1 MILFNTY
8 YSFDLLLKIFIR
20 NRKPILILMK
30 KYSNFRKCNPFI
42 KILEQKVEIS
52 QKYFGGHDL
61 DLIFLSKSSNILN
74 KCLQL
79 EILLVIRLITN
90 LKDGTVSTVYMLS
103 CVLSSLDYK
112 VNSRPSTFYVTNV
125 AWQDQIEQG
134 STRE

>member
-30 KYSNFRKCNPFI
+30 KYSNFRNCNPFI

-61 DLIFLSKSSNILN
+61 DLIFLSK
-74 KCLQL
+74 K
-79 EILLVIRLITN
+79 
-90 LKDGTVSTVYMLS
+90 
-103 CVLSSLDYK
+103 
-112 VNSRPSTFYVTNV
+112 F
-125 AWQDQIEQG
+125 
-134 STRE
+134 